1 MFLRNTAKSGRDKE
15 TLDMNCCFL
24 DEEKFRI
31 CCQLLLQHSDTIR
44 DGWNWEH
51 VQSSEDGYLRKSP
64 LWSGR
69 VSCIS
74 DQDQRGGGPAP
85 GQLTISLTRQDP
97 PESKRE
103 QQMLAAEVAFDDN
116 DDKDNDDDEDED
128 GVCCVSEGSSQV
140 VQYEY
145 HVLYSCS
152 YQTPVLY
159 FRASTLE
166 GRSLSLEEVW
176 NSVHPNYRLR
186 LQQSPWDSI
195 TQQEHPL
202 LGQPFFMLHPCRTEE
217 FMRPVMQAAQ
227 QEHRQVN
234 YVVTWLSVV
243 GPVVGLD
250 IPLSY
255 STQVPTPPLHPAPA
269 LHPAQGTS
277 QTETEAVPGTYLSSP
292 PWPSSP
298 PFTGRQPD

>member
-1 MFLRNTAKSGRDKE
+1 
-15 TLDMNCCFL
+15 MNCCFL

-31 CCQLLLQHSDTIR
+31 CCLLLLQHSDTVR
-44 DGWNWEH
+44 DGWNWEQ
-51 VQSSEDGYLRKSP
+51 VQSSEDGYLRKNT
-64 LWSGR
+64 LVSGR

-74 DQDQRGGGPAP
+74 DQDQRGGGSAP
-85 GQLTISLTRQDP
+85 GQLTASLTRQDP
-97 PESKRE
+97 EESERE
-103 QQMLAAEVAFDDN
+103 QQMLPAEVASDDDDN
-116 DDKDNDDDEDED
+116 DVDEDED
-128 GVCCVSEGSSQV
+128 GVCCVSDGSSRV
-140 VQYEY
+140 LQYEY

-176 NSVHPNYRLR
+176 HSVHPNYKLR

-217 FMRPVMQAAQ
+217 FMRPVFQAAQ

-255 STQVPTPPLHPAPA
+255 STQVPALPFHPLHPS
-269 LHPAQGTS
+269 QGDSKT
-277 QTETEAVPGTYLSSP
+277 
-292 PWPSSP
+292 
-298 PFTGRQPD
+298 